1 VRLLVLGGALSGRA
15 ATRLAIRLG
24 HQVVL
29 YDRDPGAWSSGPDV
43 LPAGVATHG
52 GDWDR
57 RLLDAV
63 DLVVTSPGIP
73 EAAAP
78 IVDTLGAG
86 LPLVSELEFA
96 ASHLA
101 VPYVA
106 VTGTNGKTTV
116 TEAAAAMLVASG
128 VRSVAA
134 GNVGLALSDA
144 VAGPWDVVAVE
155 ASSFQLR
162 FVDRFH
168 PVAAAILNIAPDHL
182 DWHPDLSAY
191 AAAKA
196 RIYENQG
203 PADLVTHPVDEPVA
217 LAAVAGARSRKVPV
231 SGIRRPPGGNGPERG
246 RLHVEDLELAL
257 PDLDPVWRYD
267 LTVAATLARSRGATG
282 DAISGVIAGFRPGPH
297 RRRVVAVRNGVTWV
311 DDSKATNPHA
321 AVAAAGAYRSVVLI
335 AGGRN
340 KGLDLAPLAAVPSV
354 RRILALG
361 EAAGELVA
369 AGGDLVTEVTDL
381 AEAVSVAA
389 ASAAPGDT
397 VLLAPGCASFDMF
410 DSYAHRGDVFAA
422 LVDALDGRPAEMAP

>member
-1 VRLLVLGGALSGRA
+1 
-15 ATRLAIRLG
+15 
-24 HQVVL
+24 
-29 YDRDPGAWSSGPDV
+29 
-43 LPAGVATHG
+43 HG

-73 EAAAP
+73 ESAGP
-78 IVDTLGAG
+78 IVDTLAAG

-116 TEAAAAMLVASG
+116 TEATAAMLDASG
-128 VRSVAA
+128 MRSVAA

-196 RIYENQG
+196 RIHENQDPG
-203 PADLVTHPVDEPVA
+203 DMVAHPVDDPA
-217 LAAVAGARSRKVPV
+217 AMAAVAGARSRRVPV
-231 SGIRRPPGGNGPERG
+231 SGTRRPPGGNGPERG
-246 RLHVEDLELAL
+246 RLHVEDLVLPL

-267 LTVAATLARSRGATG
+267 LTVAATLARSQGATS
-282 DAISGVIAGFRPGPH
+282 DAISGVIDAFRPGPH

-354 RRILALG
+354 HRILALG
-361 EAAGELVA
+361 EAAGELA
-369 AGGDLVTEVTDL
+369 TAGGDLVTEVADL
-381 AEAVSVAA
+381 AEAVSMAA

-410 DSYAHRGDVFAA
+410 DSYAHRGDVFAS
-422 LVDALDGRPAEMAP
+422 LVEALDGRPAEVGP